1 MLQMKPTKHLI
12 GINIRGDFNDLYDLV
27 DSIYGMCGFDERP
40 DSPYYGVKDLL
51 LGMCYEIRHAYQ
63 KSRNI
68 LVVDNGMDK
77 DAMKWHE
84 ITTPTENVYYST
96 NIFFPEALF
105 VAIALPDTYSLS
117 RRHYGRHSKYK
128 GKVYE
133 PRSLMRFY
141 RDRSN
146 LEVLCA
152 AVWEAL
158 GETIGEKEAEKLM
171 EMRSQM
177 EPDYYI
183 DYMVAF
189 VRKCN
194 LRLINTKFKN
204 RRDMLKEI
212 TRALMEKD
220 EEYYGM
226 EKKINDWARE
236 FGKKTYQ
243 VRTRIEYPEEIE
255 W

>member
-1 MLQMKPTKHLI
+1 
-12 GINIRGDFNDLYDLV
+12 
-27 DSIYGMCGFDERP
+27 
-40 DSPYYGVKDLL
+40 
-51 LGMCYEIRHAYQ
+51 
-63 KSRNI
+63 
-68 LVVDNGMDK
+68 
-77 DAMKWHE
+77 
-84 ITTPTENVYYST
+84 
-96 NIFFPEALF
+96 
-105 VAIALPDTYSLS
+105 
-117 RRHYGRHSKYK
+117 
-128 GKVYE
+128 
-133 PRSLMRFY
+133 MRFY

-158 GETIGEKEAEKLM
+158 GEAIGEKEAEKLM